1 MRSAASNASGSFFP
15 RFSARR
21 RIPAQAFALKK
32 NRSGRSPVSKISDKE
47 HTAAA
52 LGHSVVLS
60 VQHSPAAAIPEF
72 CQRPDDGS
80 EIPSA
85 ARGQHSGHVLPD
97 DPAGATSA
105 SQTAKLK
112 GQVAAFVVQTS
123 SEAGDGEGLAG
134 GSPHEKV
141 DSR

>member
-1 MRSAASNASGSFFP
+1 M
-15 RFSARR
+15 
-21 RIPAQAFALKK
+21 PAQALALKK
-32 NRSGRSPVSKISDKE
+32 NRSGRSPVSKMSDKE
-47 HTAAA
+47 DAPAP
-52 LGHSVVLS
+52 LGNSEVLS
-60 VQHSPAAAIPEF
+60 VQHSPGEAIPEF
-72 CQRPDDGS
+72 SQRPDDGGK
-80 EIPSA
+80 IPSA

-123 SEAGDGEGLAG
+123 SEAGDGEGLAR